1 MSQSTVKKIPNNY
14 FDGMPVTGFHK
25 IVFFIIMMAY
35 FCEQMDNWNFGFIAP
50 ALMHTWGLQMSDIGV
65 VTLWYFIGMTAGG
78 FFGGVISDFI
88 GRRKT
93 FLISI
98 ATFSFFSVLN
108 GFTDNFH
115 VFVIARS
122 MTGFGVF
129 CLMVC
134 SQAYIAEMAPA
145 ESRGKWQN
153 LVAAVGFSAVPVIGV
168 MCRAIIP
175 LAEEAWRFIFYFGGV
190 GLIAFF
196 VGLRYL
202 KESPRW
208 LVARG
213 RLEEAEQ
220 VVFEITGKHVDLS
233 EAAKNVQTKVPV
245 MEVLTGMFRRQY
257 IKRTLVLLAIVVFTN
272 PATFTVT
279 NWTATLLKA
288 HGFSLED
295 SLMATTIIS
304 VGVPAGLFFSSFVT
318 DLGGRKIPIMCML
331 IILAVLGPIF
341 GNMTGYWPVVLTGV
355 VLTAVV
361 MAMGFTI
368 FQALEVGAVLMNMNG
383 RENKVWK
390 GVHGFPNKIFP
401 GGYLMTSRGSRDGR
415 YGVQDGLDLVQ
426 IDWDGNVVWKFD
438 RNEYIEDPGIPGRW
452 MARSHHDYQREGST
466 TGYYAPGMEPK
477 TDSGNTLV
485 LAHRNARN
493 PKISDKQLLDDVIL
507 EVDWDGDIVWEW
519 HCNEHFDEMGFREGP
534 KNTLARDPNY
544 RQTQPEGMGD
554 WMHINSMSV
563 LGPNKWYDAGDER
576 FHPDNII
583 VDGREANIIFI
594 ISKATGKI
602 VWKLG
607 PDYDN
612 SPEAKAIGWIIG
624 QHHCHMVPRGLPGE
638 GNILIFDNGGWG
650 GYDVPNPGS
659 PTGVKAALRDH
670 SRVLEIDPVAMK
682 IVWQYTPTEAGFL
695 APMDCNRFYSPFIS
709 GMQRLPNGNTLIT
722 EGSDGRVFEV
732 TKDHELVWEFIS
744 PYWGQKLP
752 MNMVYRAYRVPYEWV
767 PQLGKQEET
776 PIERIDVNAFR
787 MPGAAALGDR
797 DSEIAIEGCA
807 PYEGDN
813 ALCVASV
820 DDPED
825 Q

>member
-1 MSQSTVKKIPNNY
+1 
-14 FDGMPVTGFHK
+14 
-25 IVFFIIMMAY
+25 
-35 FCEQMDNWNFGFIAP
+35 
-50 ALMHTWGLQMSDIGV
+50 MHS
-65 VTLWYFIGMTAGG
+65 
-78 FFGGVISDFI
+78 
-88 GRRKT
+88 
-93 FLISI
+93 
-98 ATFSFFSVLN
+98 
-108 GFTDNFH
+108 
-115 VFVIARS
+115 
-122 MTGFGVF
+122 
-129 CLMVC
+129 
-134 SQAYIAEMAPA
+134 
-145 ESRGKWQN
+145 
-153 LVAAVGFSAVPVIGV
+153 
-168 MCRAIIP
+168 
-175 LAEEAWRFIFYFGGV
+175 
-190 GLIAFF
+190 
-196 VGLRYL
+196 
-202 KESPRW
+202 
-208 LVARG
+208 
-213 RLEEAEQ
+213 
-220 VVFEITGKHVDLS
+220 
-233 EAAKNVQTKVPV
+233 
-245 MEVLTGMFRRQY
+245 
-257 IKRTLVLLAIVVFTN
+257 
-272 PATFTVT
+272 
-279 NWTATLLKA
+279 
-288 HGFSLED
+288 
-295 SLMATTIIS
+295 
-304 VGVPAGLFFSSFVT
+304 
-318 DLGGRKIPIMCML
+318 
-331 IILAVLGPIF
+331 
-341 GNMTGYWPVVLTGV
+341 
-355 VLTAVV
+355 
-361 MAMGFTI
+361 
-368 FQALEVGAVLMNMNG
+368 
-383 RENKVWK
+383 
-390 GVHGFPNKIFP
+390 
-401 GGYLMTSRGSRDGR
+401 
-415 YGVQDGLDLVQ
+415 
-426 IDWDGNVVWKFD
+426 
-438 RNEYIEDPGIPGRW
+438 
-452 MARSHHDYQREGST
+452 
-466 TGYYAPGMEPK
+466 
-477 TDSGNTLV
+477 
-485 LAHRNARN
+485 
-493 PKISDKQLLDDVIL
+493 
-507 EVDWDGDIVWEW
+507 
-519 HCNEHFDEMGFREGP
+519 
-534 KNTLARDPNY
+534 
-544 RQTQPEGMGD
+544 
-554 WMHINSMSV
+554 NSMSV
-563 LGPNKWYDAGDER
+563 LGPNKWYGAGDER